1 MVDFQSVLSD
11 RLSGQIDSLLG
22 ALHFYEG
29 RSADEITEA
38 VSSFQEWATVD
49 EGSDD
54 DSYLPHILETYIES
68 GVHWATNPE
77 SFKNDFPL
85 KSETPWEI
93 QEFHLVASLYLTK
106 AAFHHFC
113 SESQESRFLVSILYA
128 DAVEAWQ
135 QWQATRGPGRCR
147 NPDARF
153 VKFDSALRRLESHEA
168 IKNEFS
174 SRAKRGAQKKLER
187 DSDGK
192 QAAKL
197 EAFNRWVA
205 WQNGSVAHKS
215 GAAFARH
222 IVETL
227 PIENTKTVER
237 WMQAWRK
244 DMKTGPR

>member
-1 MVDFQSVLSD
+1 MIDFQKILSERLSD
-11 RLSGQIDSLLG
+11 QVASLMG

-38 VSSFQEWATVD
+38 VGSFQEWAKANL
-49 EGSDD
+49 SDKD
-54 DSYLPHILETYIES
+54 DLYLADILEMYIDS
-68 GVHWATNPE
+68 CVHWADNPE
-77 SFKNDFPL
+77 RFKSDFPL
-85 KSETPWEI
+85 RVETHWEI
-93 QEFHLVASLYLTK
+93 QEFHLIASLFLAK
-106 AAFHHFC
+106 LAFHHFC
-113 SESQESRFLVSILYA
+113 SESEGSRYLVSILYA

-135 QWQATRGPGRCR
+135 QWHATRGPGRCR

-153 VKFDSALRRLESHEA
+153 VKIDSFFRRLDSQEA

-197 EAFNRWVA
+197 EAFNRWMA
-205 WQNGSVAHKS
+205 WQNGNATHKS
-215 GAAFARH
+215 GAAFARY

-227 PIENTKTVER
+227 PIESTKTVER

-244 DMKTGPR
+244 EMKTGPR